1 MGFLLAIILLLVF
14 LWMRTKRASRTSGQG
29 GSTDT
34 VEKPF
39 PVPLSDNV
47 SALTIRSAPVV
58 QREPIEDQ
66 DDLHY
71 ASVHISHSE
80 NQEVPRCLAGSCVQS
95 DQRDEVLYS
104 VVNFKRHNA
113 VPEAC
118 DQRETGETSD

>member
-1 MGFLLAIILLLVF
+1 MYSSVL
-14 LWMRTKRASRTSGQG
+14 TPHQKC
-29 GSTDT
+29 
-34 VEKPF
+34 

-47 SALTIRSAPVV
+47 SALTIHSAPAA

-95 DQRDEVLYS
+95 DQTDEVLYS

-113 VPEAC
+113 VTE
-118 DQRETGETSD
+118 